1 MRGISFTAFVRTVER
16 RRWRF
21 LPAAAAAVLAVAV
34 GPGAA
39 FANVPLTRLSIDTF
53 TNSSS
58 QHHTEVEPELERHG
72 VGSQLVAATLD
83 DLRARGLPVVPI
95 CPFVRGFIRRHPE
108 YADLV
113 ETR

>member
-1 MRGISFTAFVRTVER
+1 MR
-16 RRWRF
+16 
-21 LPAAAAAVLAVAV
+21 VAV
-34 GPGAA
+34 IDELRVKDNPARHRYEARAGERLLGFVAYRAQPGRITL
-39 FANVPLTRLSIDTF
+39 V
-53 TNSSS
+53 
-58 QHHTEVEPELERHG
+58 HTEVEPELERHG